1 MDIPGQPLYALG
13 TGRLTAP
20 ALTENTMS
28 TDDLFLI
35 CNYAVLPARFLLFF
49 LPHHRVTQ
57 LSVHAIWVPLLLGP
71 FYIWALFF
79 GQPAPEGAGFGSLES
94 VMMLFQSPTA
104 VLGGW
109 IHYLVFD
116 LFVGAWIVRDA
127 KRQGIKHWLIM
138 PFLLVTLM
146 AGPAGLMLYLLLR
159 LALKRTVTLI
169 ESAG

>member
-1 MDIPGQPLYALG
+1 
-13 TGRLTAP
+13 
-20 ALTENTMS
+20 MS

-35 CNYAVLPARFLLFF
+35 CNYAVMPAWFLLFV

-57 LSVHAIWVPLLLGP
+57 LLVHAIWMPLLLGP

-79 GQPAPEGAGFGSLES
+79 GQPAPEGAGFGSLQG
-94 VMMLFQSPTA
+94 VMLLFQSPTA

-116 LFVGAWIVRDA
+116 LFIGAWIVRDA
-127 KRQGIKHWLIM
+127 KRQGINHWFTT
-138 PFLLVTLM
+138 PFLFVTLM

-159 LALKRTVTLI
+159 LAMKRTVTLA
-169 ESAG
+169 ESSV